1 VTTDR
6 RALAAVA
13 TQFFVNGFVYATIIP
28 RYPEI
33 RDRVGIS
40 TGGLGLALTMGS
52 IAGLLG
58 SVLAGGAVARVGTRR
73 SVVLAQSL
81 TILGVG
87 VIGLATH
94 PALLVAGLMAVLFF
108 DVFADVAMNMQGSV
122 LSGRRHTPVMNRL
135 HGLWSLA
142 TVSGGLLA
150 TAVVALGVSVPAHF
164 VVVALALLVVQGLVW
179 PNLLPVDE
187 PRDEPAA
194 RGSGTHSLASGG
206 RGAAIA
212 LASAG
217 AAAMA
222 MEAGGGDWTAIRLT
236 DDLMTSPEFAAAGF
250 VAFTAGMTIGRLSGD
265 WFQVRLGVHR
275 LLLDAST
282 LALIGLAVATL
293 VGNQWLVLPGLLVGG
308 LGISVQFPQLYDAA
322 ARFPGRPGQG
332 FTAMLLGQRLAAVL
346 TPLIIGTLAQTSALG
361 VGEAMAVVVLPAAA
375 LTIGLSLLHA
385 AGR

>member
-33 RDRVGIS
+33 RDRVEIS
-40 TGGLGLALTMGS
+40 TGGLGFVLTMGS

-58 SVLAGGAVARVGTRR
+58 SVLAGGVVARVGTRR

-87 VIGLATH
+87 AIGLATH
-94 PALLVAGLMAVLFF
+94 PVVLVGGLMAV
-108 DVFADVAMNMQGSV
+108 
-122 LSGRRHTPVMNRL
+122 
-135 HGLWSLA
+135 
-142 TVSGGLLA
+142 VSGGLLA
-150 TAVVALGVSVPAHF
+150 TAVVAFGVSVPVHF
-164 VVVALALLVVQGLVW
+164 VVVALALLVVQVLVW

-187 PRDEPAA
+187 PHDEPGDHRAEA
-194 RGSGTHSLASGG
+194 DSRSSGG
-206 RGAAIA
+206 RGGAVVLA
-212 LASAG
+212 LAG

-222 MEAGGGDWTAIRLT
+222 MESGVGDWAAIRLT
-236 DDLMTSPEFAAAGF
+236 DDLTTSPEFAAAGF

-275 LLLDAST
+275 LLLDASIM
-282 LALIGLAVATL
+282 ALTGLAVAVL